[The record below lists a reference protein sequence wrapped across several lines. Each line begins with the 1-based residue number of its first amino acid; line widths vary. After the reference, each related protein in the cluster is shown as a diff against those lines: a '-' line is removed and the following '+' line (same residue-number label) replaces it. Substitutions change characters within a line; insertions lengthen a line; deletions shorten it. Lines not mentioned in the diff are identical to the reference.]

1 MGSLKGQ
8 VTYCL
13 NTLQAFGHSR
23 RQALANGTA
32 SDKIF
37 GIRTMQQYCELNVT
51 FAEWCRE
58 RYRIG
63 RIADITAD
71 MTAAFIAD
79 LQARGRSPATVAAY
93 ASAIKKLDAGLRAV
107 GWRRRK
113 AEPLVQDFHGRRAD
127 IVADPYASA
136 DAERL
141 SAALSDADPQ
151 FGQLARLQRAS

>member
-13 NTLQAFGHSR
+13 NALEAFGHSR

-32 SDKIF
+32 ADKIF

-58 RYRIG
+58 RFGTR
-63 RIADITAD
+63 RLCDVTPD

-79 LQARGRSPATVAAY
+79 LRGRGLSPATVDAY
-93 ASAIKKLDAGLRAV
+93 ASAIKKLDVGLRAV
-107 GWRRRK
+107 
-113 AEPLVQDFHGRRAD
+113 
-127 IVADPYASA
+127 
-136 DAERL
+136 
-141 SAALSDADPQ
+141 
-151 FGQLARLQRAS
+151 